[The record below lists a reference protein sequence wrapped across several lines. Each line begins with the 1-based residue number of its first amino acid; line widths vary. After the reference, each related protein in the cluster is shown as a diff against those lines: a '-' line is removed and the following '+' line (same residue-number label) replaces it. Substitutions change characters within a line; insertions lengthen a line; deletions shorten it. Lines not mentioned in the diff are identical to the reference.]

1 MTHNEAIELLV
12 KEAASSDKK
21 RLTELFLQTLVNGQ
35 IHFGLQV
42 LSKMKTFHV
51 HSYSYLNIPK
61 TRDKFKDE
69 RLIIKEYKK
78 PILEWNVIA
87 FEDMPKEQQEGI
99 VYQTKIQ
106 HCTLCSCQFERNLEE
121 YPYDPLIGPRD
132 DNIYEMLQCLWQ
144 ENKESQSFLH
154 NQGLQNEG
162 LYILKEVFATIISVQ
177 KSDGIRDVFKLLKKK
192 EFFKHWKKEEKCI
205 DVEFYAELALQN
217 LLEIMGYLGIL
228 HTEKYKG
235 AFYEYYNGGCS
246 PRSSGRS
253 DWNYPVDFW
262 RGTNGIDKV
271 AFQYWFGEYKELE
284 KFWK

>member
-1 MTHNEAIELLV
+1 MTHNEAIKLLV

-51 HSYSYLNIPK
+51 HSYSYLNISK
-61 TRDKFKDE
+61 TGDKFKDE
-69 RLIIKEYKK
+69 RLIKKEYKK
-78 PILEWNVIA
+78 PILERNVIA
-87 FEDMPKEQQEGI
+87 FEDMPKEQQAEI
-99 VYQTKIQ
+99 VNQTKIQ
-106 HCTLCSCQFERNLEE
+106 HCILCSCQFERNLEE
-121 YPYDPLIGPRD
+121 YPYDPLIGPCG

-144 ENKESQSFLH
+144 ENKESQSFLY

-162 LYILKEVFATIISVQ
+162 LYILKEIFETIISVQ
-177 KSDGIRDVFKLLKKK
+177 KSDGIRDVFKLLKKRD
-192 EFFKHWKKEEKCI
+192 FFKHWKKEGKCI
-205 DVEFYAELALQN
+205 DAEFCAELALQN